1 MGVST
6 GELQVSRKI
15 DTNICELTIFIDL
28 SDVPW
33 YTFKQVSQASQ
44 VSKKKTRKDSTVLR
58 QTPAFLWVF
67 LENERLILGL
77 SKSGRKPTTS
87 WGFRDR
93 CGHHMTNIH
102 HLPTNPGWSPSLIS
116 LGLIRKSI
124 QHDATPLIVPQHR
137 RPKPAMKEAHEAP
150 VRVGHVPHVVFFG
163 LQWRKM
169 MINHAFSM
177 ILTWIKWKNDS
188 DHNVSP

>member
-15 DTNICELTIFIDL
+15 DANICELTIFIDL

-44 VSKKKTRKDSTVLR
+44 VSKKKTSKDSTVLR

-77 SKSGRKPTTS
+77 SKSGTVENQQPHEK
-87 WGFRDR
+87 FRDR
-93 CGHHMTNIH
+93 WHHSTNIH
-102 HLPTNPGWSPSLIS
+102 HLPTNPL
-116 LGLIRKSI
+116 
-124 QHDATPLIVPQHR
+124 A
-137 RPKPAMKEAHEAP
+137 EAP
-150 VRVGHVPHVVFFG
+150 ASSRLDSSENPSSRMPRHWLSHSIAGRNRR
-163 LQWRKM
+163 WKR
-169 MINHAFSM
+169 
-177 ILTWIKWKNDS
+177 LTKRRS
-188 DHNVSP
+188 V